1 MKRSNDMLRTILTG
15 IILLALSSGICHA
28 DSLANEQST
37 APLFLYQSK
46 IATHVGDEV
55 TIIIEEST
63 TSTAG
68 VTGKREKG
76 SEIGLNDTMNIP
88 SGISL
93 FGVLFGQLFN
103 AKTKYN
109 NSYSTTTTQTLTS
122 TLACRV
128 IEVLRNGDLVV
139 EGSKSLLMNNEAHFV
154 KIKGIIR
161 PIDIA
166 SDNSISS
173 TRVTNAELICDGL
186 GKQANKNRSQGVF
199 QQFLRIFY

>member
-1 MKRSNDMLRTILTG
+1 MLRILLTG
-15 IILLALSSGICHA
+15 IILLTLSSGICSA
-28 DSLANEQST
+28 DSLANEQSAT
-37 APLFLYQSK
+37 PLYLYQSR

-55 TIIIEEST
+55 TIVIEENT

-76 SEIGLNDTMNIP
+76 SEIGLNDTLNIP

-93 FGVLFGQLFN
+93 FGALFGQLFN
-103 AKTKYN
+103 SKTKYN
-109 NSYSTTTTQTLTS
+109 NSYSTTTTQTFTS

-128 IEVLRNGDLVV
+128 IEVQRNGDLVV

-154 KIKGIIR
+154 KIRGIIR
-161 PIDIA
+161 PIDITA
-166 SDNSISS
+166 DNTISS
-173 TRVTNAELICDGL
+173 TKVANAELICDGL
-186 GKQANKNRSQGVF
+186 GKHSNRNRSQGVF